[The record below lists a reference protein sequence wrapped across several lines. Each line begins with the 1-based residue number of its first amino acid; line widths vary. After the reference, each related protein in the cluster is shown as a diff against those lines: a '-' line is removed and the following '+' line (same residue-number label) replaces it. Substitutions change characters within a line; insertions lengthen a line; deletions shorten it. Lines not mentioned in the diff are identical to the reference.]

1 MTTRQKKAAG
11 GSDKH
16 VVYQLVAPMERSLG
30 PEEIEH
36 RRAFLQSYAVPG
48 TTVEVRSIKRGVAA
62 IESAYDAA
70 MAVPYILESL
80 REPPCGPGVAVIIGC
95 FSDPGLDAARE
106 IIAGPVVGPAMSA
119 MHLAMQLGNRFSIIA
134 PSENGSGH
142 SASYVRML
150 GLDSSY
156 ASTRG
161 MGLSV
166 IELAK
171 GNASAFDRIA
181 EVGRRCVQEDRAD
194 VLILGCMSMAFLG
207 LTAELEDRIGVPVV
221 SPVIA
226 ALKTAEMM
234 LSHAVTHSR
243 IGWPAP
249 PPKAVLD
256 RNS

>member
-1 MTTRQKKAAG
+1 
-11 GSDKH
+11 
-16 VVYQLVAPMERSLG
+16 
-30 PEEIEH
+30 
-36 RRAFLQSYAVPG
+36 
-48 TTVEVRSIKRGVAA
+48 
-62 IESAYDAA
+62 
-70 MAVPYILESL
+70 
-80 REPPCGPGVAVIIGC
+80 
-95 FSDPGLDAARE
+95 
-106 IIAGPVVGPAMSA
+106 

-142 SASYVRML
+142 SAAYVRML

-166 IELAK
+166 IELAE
-171 GNASAFDRIA
+171 GDASALDRIA
-181 EVGRRCVQEDRAD
+181 AVGRCCVEEDGAD
-194 VLILGCMSMAFLG
+194 VLVLGCMSMAFLG
-207 LTAELEDRIGVPVV
+207 LTSDIEDRIGVPVV

-249 PPKAVLD
+249 PTKPVLERD
-256 RNS
+256 Y